1 MTEKRMTEIENKL
14 ERIILQLN
22 SVESLLNEI
31 AQEPY
36 DTMQAQDYAEE
47 VRQELYQ
54 HLHLYY

>member
-22 SVESLLNEI
+22 SMESLLNEI

-36 DTMQAQDYAEE
+36 DTMQAQGYADD
-47 VRQELYQ
+47 VREELYQ
-54 HLHLYY
+54 HLRLYY